1 MSITKLNESS
11 LLALGMDRPTV
22 KALTHL
28 LKQVGSELNAET
40 LPEVAAQAGTT
51 AATLQS
57 IAIDLAN
64 AIESLSLLSTLP
76 TTEPMQPLDNLAP
89 LSLAEPMQ
97 MQMQGDQSPVVQLVQ
112 AVEVLQTEV
121 RQIAE
126 QQVLLMTLINEIQQ
140 GTML

>member
-76 TTEPMQPLDNLAP
+76 TAEPMSMPGNLAP
-89 LSLAEPMQ
+89 LSPAEP